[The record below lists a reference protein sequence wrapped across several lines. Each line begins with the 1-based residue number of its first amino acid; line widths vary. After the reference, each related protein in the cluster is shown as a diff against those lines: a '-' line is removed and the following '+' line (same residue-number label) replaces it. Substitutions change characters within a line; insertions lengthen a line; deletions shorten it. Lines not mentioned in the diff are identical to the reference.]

1 MTASL
6 LRRQLLRLLATAL
19 CSPVLARAADRS
31 LPAAVRQRIV
41 ATLAAPLPSVLNV
54 QHLAL
59 IRRFNIAWSPVESG
73 APMLNPAQPLE
84 DGANGDT
91 LALAMHIIASKDAA
105 LAAQRLMEAAQ
116 LLPHFV
122 QMANLKPGNYAHGK
136 TPFTFTA
143 RHLTLLRQQS
153 WMPLEML
160 GMGSAEDYLAE
171 GYWPTPSVDGKRPYG
186 NFTNYPVEMAQ
197 ALGLPVR
204 KQTDGSLTITPR
216 LEAELEAL
224 HQQTQAALQVFVR
237 QAGLMCNTV

>member
-1 MTASL
+1 MTSSPF
-6 LRRQLLRLLATAL
+6 RRQLLRLLGTLL
-19 CSPVLARAADRS
+19 CSPVLVRAAERS
-31 LPAAVRQRIV
+31 LPAAVRKRIV

-54 QHLAL
+54 HHLAL
-59 IRRFNIAWSPVESG
+59 IRRFNIGWSPVESG
-73 APMLNPAQPLE
+73 APMLNPAQPLG
-84 DGANGDT
+84 DSNGGDT
-91 LALAMHIIASKDAA
+91 LALAMQIIATKDAA

-122 QMANLKPGNYAHGK
+122 QMANLKPGNYANGK
-136 TPFTFTA
+136 TPFTFTT

-197 ALGLPVR
+197 ALNLPVR
-204 KQTDGSLTITPR
+204 QQADGTLTITSN
-216 LEAELEAL
+216 LEAEMEAL
-224 HQQTQAALQVFVR
+224 HEQTEAALQVFVW
-237 QAGLMCNTV
+237 QAGLMRNKV